1 MRPTVEYVGFQTV
14 GDCRHYQLRVRSAD
28 ASHDYTVSIPNAL
41 FAPGFA
47 KFQDG
52 PELAFQRLQRE
63 MALDPEPA
71 QGSFTVTTAEFEAF
85 REAHRPHTRPRR
97 NTPATPGTPETPKIG

>member
-1 MRPTVEYVGFQTV
+1 MRSTVEYVGFKTV
-14 GDCRHYQLRVRSAD
+14 GDCRHYQLRVRSAET
-28 ASHDYTVSIPNAL
+28 SHDYTVSIPNAL

-63 MALDPEPA
+63 MAIDPEPA
-71 QGSFTVTTAEFEAF
+71 QGTYTVTTAEFEAF
-85 REAHRPHTRPRR
+85 REAHRPHAKPRR
-97 NTPATPGTPETPKIG
+97 NTAAAAAPETPKIG

>member
-14 GDCRHYQLRVRSAD
+14 GDSRHYQLRVRSAES
-28 ASHDYTVSIPNAL
+28 SHDYTVSIPNAL

-63 MALDPEPA
+63 MALDPEPK
-71 QGSFTVTTAEFEAF
+71 GSFTVTTAEFEAF
-85 REAHRPHTRPRR
+85 REAHRPHAKPRR
-97 NTPATPGTPETPKIG
+97 NPAATPETPKIG

>member
-1 MRPTVEYVGFQTV
+1 MKPTVEYVGFQTV
-14 GDCRHYQLRVRSAD
+14 GESRHYQLRVRSAD
-28 ASHDYTVSIPNAL
+28 SCHDYTVSIPNAL

-63 MALDPEPA
+63 MADDREPA
-71 QGSFTVTTAEFEAF
+71 QGTFTVTTAEFEAF
-85 REAHRPHTRPRR
+85 REAHRPHARPRR
-97 NTPATPGTPETPKIG
+97 TAAAPDATKIE